1 MAKNTNEAAQTE
13 QPAQTDAPVQ
23 GIQDEAAG
31 DAPGAHVPTAEEVRD
46 RLTGR
51 NRMHFE
57 GLGMPWA
64 VLLGANPANLMSQ
77 VVATVLNA
85 GGTRPSWRW
94 QTKDSENRVTDY
106 VLMAWPKEEPVRA
119 AVLVA
124 GPEGDKMHPVD
135 AFPLLQ
141 GLPNDLTVAEVHPW
155 KEGRGANVAAKVDE
169 DHNPMWFYD
178 PLYERDHND
187 LTEGVLQTFLVAGLA
202 FSVRKALLDELTIT
216 QGPYYESHASKW
228 LEEHPG
234 AGRLDVPPLKIPMA
248 GRHLIFPGRSF
259 GEYELR
265 ARILQVEEHKLD
277 KMPVKILY
285 LEFPFEEHKP
295 LLLPVYAPKSVLKD
309 YEPAAGDEIDAYV
322 WLQGRI
328 IDMED
333 SSQAMPADL
342 ERDMPH
348 PAPVPQQE
356 Q

>member
-1 MAKNTNEAAQTE
+1 MAKLKKEAQQAE

-23 GIQDEAAG
+23 GIQDDTAT
-31 DAPGAHVPTAEEVRD
+31 DAPGERVSSAEAVKD
-46 RLTGR
+46 RLSGK

-77 VVATVLNA
+77 VIATVLNA
-85 GGTRPSWRW
+85 GGTRPTWRW
-94 QTKDSENRVTDY
+94 QNKDSENNVTDY

-155 KEGRGANVAAKVDE
+155 KEGHGANVAAQVDE
-169 DHNPMWFYD
+169 DHSPMWFYD
-178 PLYERDHND
+178 PLYERDRQD
-187 LTEGVLQTFLVAGLA
+187 LTEGVMQTFLVAGLA

-216 QGPYYESHASKW
+216 QGPYYESHAAKW
-228 LEEHPG
+228 LEENPG
-234 AGRLDVPPLKIPMA
+234 KGRLDVPPLKIPMA

-265 ARILQVEEHKLD
+265 ARIMQVEEHKLD
-277 KMPVKILY
+277 KMPVWILY
-285 LEFPFEEHKP
+285 LEFPFEEHQP
-295 LLLPVYAPKSVLKD
+295 LILPVYAPKSVLKD
-309 YEPAAGDEIDAYV
+309 YVPAAGDEIDAYV
-322 WLQGRI
+322 WLQGRV

-333 SSQAMPADL
+333 QTQPMPADL

-348 PAPVPQQE
+348 PAPVSQDK
-356 Q
+356 